1 MKRKAIPGA
10 GSGWRVTC
18 FFFGMAEQGKAVFS
32 AIPDIP
38 PERMASL
45 REHLLTFLIGTG
57 TPPDYAV
64 QAAKIEQ
71 ELGMSRDEMRAVHM
85 KILTEGLV
93 AERAR
98 MGHIGLSERGQF
110 VARQLVDPPKPDE
123 D

>member
-1 MKRKAIPGA
+1 MI
-10 GSGWRVTC
+10 C
-18 FFFGMAEQGKAVFS
+18 FEPVMAEEGKAVFS
-32 AIPDIP
+32 AIPVID

-45 REHLLTFLIGTG
+45 REQMLKFLVTTG
-57 TPPDYAV
+57 APPDYAV
-64 QAAKIEQ
+64 QAMKIEQ
-71 ELGMSRDEMRAVHM
+71 ALGMSRDEMRAVHM

-110 VARQLVDPPKPDE
+110 VAGQLINPPPPDE

>member
-1 MKRKAIPGA
+1 M
-10 GSGWRVTC
+10 
-18 FFFGMAEQGKAVFS
+18 VFS
-32 AIPDIP
+32 AIPTIDSD
-38 PERMASL
+38 RMASL
-45 REHLLTFLIGTG
+45 REQLLKFLIGTG
-57 TPPDYAV
+57 TPPDYTV

-110 VARQLVDPPKPDE
+110 VARQLTDPQPDA

>member
-1 MKRKAIPGA
+1 M
-10 GSGWRVTC
+10 
-18 FFFGMAEQGKAVFS
+18 VFS
-32 AIPDIP
+32 AIPEIS
-38 PERMASL
+38 PERMALL
-45 REHLLTFLIGTG
+45 REHMLKFLIGTG
-57 TPPDYAV
+57 APPDYAV

-110 VARQLVDPPKPDE
+110 VARQLVDPQPQDE

>member
-1 MKRKAIPGA
+1 
-10 GSGWRVTC
+10 
-18 FFFGMAEQGKAVFS
+18 MAEEGKMVFS
-32 AIPDIP
+32 AIPDISP
-38 PERMASL
+38 DRMASL
-45 REHLLTFLIGTG
+45 REQLLKFLLGNG
-57 TPPDYAV
+57 GPPDYTI

-110 VARQLVDPPKPDE
+110 VARALVEPPPPD
-123 D
+123 DD

>member
-1 MKRKAIPGA
+1 MVEP
-10 GSGWRVTC
+10 
-18 FFFGMAEQGKAVFS
+18 GKAVFS
-32 AIPDIP
+32 AIPEISQD
-38 PERMASL
+38 RMAVL
-45 REHLLTFLIGTG
+45 RELLLKFLIATG
-57 TPPDYAV
+57 APPDYAV
-64 QAAKIEQ
+64 QAARIEQ

-110 VARQLVDPPKPDE
+110 VARELVDPPPD

>member
-1 MKRKAIPGA
+1 M
-10 GSGWRVTC
+10 
-18 FFFGMAEQGKAVFS
+18 VFS
-32 AIPDIP
+32 AIPDIAS
-38 PERMASL
+38 ERMALL
-45 REHLLTFLIGTG
+45 REQLLKFLIGNG
-57 TPPDYAV
+57 APPDYSV

-71 ELGMSRDEMRAVHM
+71 ELSMSREEMRAVHM

-110 VARQLVDPPKPDE
+110 VARQIVDPPADA

>member
-1 MKRKAIPGA
+1 M
-10 GSGWRVTC
+10 
-18 FFFGMAEQGKAVFS
+18 VFS
-32 AIPDIP
+32 AIPDIT

-45 REHLLTFLIGTG
+45 RERLLKFLIGTG
-57 TPPDYAV
+57 APPDYAV

-110 VARQLVDPPKPDE
+110 VARQLVDPQPSDDE

>member
-1 MKRKAIPGA
+1 M
-10 GSGWRVTC
+10 TC
-18 FFFGMAEQGKAVFS
+18 FRLGMAEQGKAVFS

-38 PERMASL
+38 SERMASL
-45 REHLLTFLIGTG
+45 REQMLKFLIGMG
-57 TPPDYAV
+57 APPDYAL
-64 QAAKIEQ
+64 QAARIEQ
-71 ELGMSRDEMRAVHM
+71 ALGMSRDEMRAVHM